1 MNARQKNWV
10 FTDPRL
16 QKLSQEYEQY
26 TEEDFKVWKI
36 LFERQMPNLPKAA
49 SKAYLQGVELVKFAA
64 DKIAN
69 FAELNDVLVKSTGWA
84 VHVVPG
90 LIDDDLFFGLL
101 NNRRFPS
108 STWLREMEQLDY
120 LEEPDMFH
128 DAFAHMPLLT
138 NQPYVDFL
146 ENLSGIALKHIDNPW
161 AIQLL
166 SRIYWFT
173 IEFGLIRED
182 GDLKIYGAG
191 ILSSAGETKFSLS
204 NEPAHFEYDIRRI
217 LNQEY
222 WKDHFQDKY
231 FVIESYE
238 QLYES
243 LPEIEKV
250 LEEMLVRGNS
260 GEK

>member
-1 MNARQKNWV
+1 MTTQAKNWV
-10 FTDPRL
+10 FEDPRL
-16 QKLSQEYEQY
+16 QKLRQEYDAY
-26 TEEDFKVWKI
+26 TAEDFKVWKI

-49 SKAYLQGVELVKFAA
+49 SKAYLKGVETVGFSA
-64 DKIAN
+64 DRIAN
-69 FAELNDVLVKSTGWA
+69 FEELNLILAKSTGWE
-84 VHVVPG
+84 VQVVPG

-108 STWLREMEQLDY
+108 STWLRRMDQLDY

-128 DAFAHMPLLT
+128 DAFAHMPMLC

-146 ENLSGIALKHIDNPW
+146 ENLSGIALKHIPNPW

-173 IEFGLIRED
+173 IEFGLIREED
-182 GDLKIYGAG
+182 ELKIYGAG

-204 NEPAHFEYDIRRI
+204 NEPTHKAYDVRKI

-222 WKDHFQDKY
+222 WKDRFQDKY
-231 FVIESYE
+231 YVIESYE
-238 QLYES
+238 QLYQS
-243 LPEIEKV
+243 LPEIEEV
-250 LEEMLVRGNS
+250 LEEMLADKETRS
-260 GEK
+260 

>member
-1 MNARQKNWV
+1 MTKPKNWV
-10 FTDPRL
+10 FSDPRI
-16 QKLSQEYEQY
+16 QKLRQEYNLY
-26 TEEDFKVWKI
+26 TEEDFKVWKT
-36 LFERQMPNLPKAA
+36 LFERQMPNLPQAA
-49 SKAYLQGVELVKFAA
+49 SKAYLEGVAQVKYSA
-64 DKIAN
+64 DRIAN
-69 FAELNDVLVKSTGWA
+69 FDELNQVLEKSTGWQ
-84 VHVVPG
+84 VQVVPG

-101 NNRRFPS
+101 NNKRFPS
-108 STWLREMEQLDY
+108 STWLRTMEQLDY

-146 ENLSGIALKHIDNPW
+146 EKLSGIALKHITDPW

-173 IEFGLIRED
+173 IEFGLIREE
-182 GDLKIYGAG
+182 GELKIYGAG

-204 NEPAHFEYDIRRI
+204 NEPAHLAYDVRKI

-222 WKDHFQDKY
+222 WKDRFQDKY

-243 LPEIEKV
+243 LSEIEEV
-250 LEEMLVRGNS
+250 LEEMLVK
-260 GEK
+260 GEE